1 MQKRTML
8 IRAGGDI
15 SPQHNCTL
23 HANAPTSALLILM
36 GAMRCALRNA
46 TRSERGA
53 SLSGCRGL
61 SKSSIIFAIYLTR
74 FDYGSVIRAGT
85 DFN

>member
-8 IRAGGDI
+8 LRAGGDI

-46 TRSERGA
+46 TRSERGV
-53 SLSGCRGL
+53 SVSRGL
-61 SKSSIIFAIYLTR
+61 SKSSIIFAIIYLTR

>member
-53 SLSGCRGL
+53 SLPGCRFRG
-61 SKSSIIFAIYLTR
+61 
-74 FDYGSVIRAGT
+74 
-85 DFN
+85 DFLNRPSFSLFI